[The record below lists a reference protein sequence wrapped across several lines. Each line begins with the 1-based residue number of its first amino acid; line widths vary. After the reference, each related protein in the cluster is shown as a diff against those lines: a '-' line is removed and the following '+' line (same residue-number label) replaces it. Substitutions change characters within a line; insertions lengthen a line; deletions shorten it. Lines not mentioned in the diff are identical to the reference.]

1 MRSSSAAPL
10 LQFQED
16 VDEYEAGGGLVVRP
30 PLSLLQD
37 LKVSVLHT
45 CLVFPSQETE
55 KKSIFLSNID
65 QVLNFDVQTVH
76 FFTAHKDFPSN
87 VIVAEQ
93 LKESLAKIL
102 VPYDFLAGRLKSNP
116 NSGGR
121 LEIECN
127 AAGAGFVVASSEY
140 TLDEIGDLVYPN
152 PAFAQLVCI
161 TMDVNHHHHHHH
173 ENVAFIKHAAHHQ
186 YDHPLCILQ
195 VSTYVRAYVVRIYI
209 AS

>member
-1 MRSSSAAPL
+1 MGSSTAAL
-10 LQFQED
+10 LQFHKD
-16 VDEYEAGGGLVVRP
+16 LDEYEAGGLVVRP

-37 LKVSVLHT
+37 LKVTVRHT

-76 FFTAHKDFPSN
+76 FFTAHKDFPSD
-87 VIVAEQ
+87 IIIAEQ

-116 NSGGR
+116 NNGGR

-127 AAGAGFVVASSEY
+127 AAGAGFVAASSEY

-161 TMDVNHHHHHHH
+161 TMDVNHHHHHH
-173 ENVAFIKHAAHHQ
+173 ENDAFIKHAAHHQ

-195 VSTYVRAYVVRIYI
+195 VSTYVCTWCVYI
-209 AS
+209 LLACI